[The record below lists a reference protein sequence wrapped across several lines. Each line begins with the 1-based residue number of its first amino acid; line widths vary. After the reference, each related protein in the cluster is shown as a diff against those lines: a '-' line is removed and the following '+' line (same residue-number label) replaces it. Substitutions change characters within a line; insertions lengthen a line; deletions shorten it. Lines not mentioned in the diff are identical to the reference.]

1 MSKLLRYRLQKIKN
15 AMYQTHFVKKHFSMS
30 DLALALQ
37 GFDENTK
44 REYRLQLIN
53 EAIFEKGRNEP
64 ILFFAQNG
72 FSNPANGEPPE
83 EIKKQ
88 IRHALYKAKFDKNLV
103 STWFK

>member
-1 MSKLLRYRLQKIKN
+1 MNRPSALKVASRFLKATTY
-15 AMYQTHFVKKHFSMS
+15 YKKRFSMS

-37 GFDENTK
+37 GGDEDTK

-53 EAIFEKGRNEP
+53 EAIFDKNRKDP
-64 ILFFAQNG
+64 ILYIAQNG

-83 EIKKQ
+83 DIKKQ
-88 IRHALYKAKFDKNLV
+88 IRHALYKAGFDKTLV